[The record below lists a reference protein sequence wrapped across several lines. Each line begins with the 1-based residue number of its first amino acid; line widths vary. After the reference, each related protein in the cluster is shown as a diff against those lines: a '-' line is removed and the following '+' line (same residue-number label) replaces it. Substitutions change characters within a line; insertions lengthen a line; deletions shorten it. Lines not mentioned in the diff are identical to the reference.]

1 MQQFNLEFFLIAAPA
16 VIFAGISKG
25 GFGSGVAFVS
35 AAILALVIEPG
46 EALAIMLPLLMLIDL
61 VTLRPI
67 GAPGVLQT
75 PRSLLWGA
83 FLE

>member
-1 MQQFNLEFFLIAAPA
+1 MQQVNLEFFLIAAPA
-16 VIFAGISKG
+16 VVFAVISKG

-61 VTLRPI
+61 VTLRPY
-67 GAPGVLQT
+67 
-75 PRSLLWGA
+75 WGA
-83 FLE
+83 

>member
-16 VIFAGISKG
+16 VVFAGISKG

-61 VTLRPI
+61 VTLRPYW
-67 GAPGVLQT
+67 GVWIFAYANLIIVGDI
-75 PRSLLWGA
+75 S
-83 FLE
+83 